1 MTDSVAQAADAVK
14 SDIAAI
20 SAADAAGGATAA
32 AVVAAGDAAHIAGQA
47 VIAGADV
54 AEVAVPAATTL
65 FEKLKAELVDDVLW
79 FEDEWALLKAAIAK
93 HL

>member
-14 SDIAAI
+14 SDVAAI
-20 SAADAAGGATAA
+20 SAADASSGVTSAA
-32 AVVAAGDAAHIAGQA
+32 LVAAGDAAHIAGQA

-54 AEVAVPAATTL
+54 AEVAAPAATTL
-65 FEKLKAELVDDVLW
+65 FEKVKAEIAAVVGFLLH
-79 FEDEWALLKAAIAK
+79 EWQALEAAIAK